1 MQALTVTAV
10 RDFLLLAQTQLSSPE
25 CVAWRSLSGARRPL
39 RKDMAPKGLAAGP
52 EGSWLSVP
60 HPSYFLIGTVYADET
75 VSKPSSVSQRHRLPK
90 EILRLLLQAF
100 FVQCDPL
107 RAKGPC

>member
-75 VSKPSSVSQRHRLPK
+75 LCQNPRLFRRGIDCQRK
-90 EILRLLLQAF
+90 S
-100 FVQCDPL
+100 
-107 RAKGPC
+107 